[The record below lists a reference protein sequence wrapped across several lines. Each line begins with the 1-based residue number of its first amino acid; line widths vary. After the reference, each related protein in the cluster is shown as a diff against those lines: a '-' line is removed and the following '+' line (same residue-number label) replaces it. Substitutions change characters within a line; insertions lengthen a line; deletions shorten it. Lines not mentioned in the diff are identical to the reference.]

1 MVGRFV
7 DPRIVLP
14 GIAAVPDLTPAR
26 NSAIALARR
35 AKRKEWEGC
44 TIVEVNGDPAALVPQ
59 LQAAAA
65 AADYEWIVSP
75 WSPDSSAALETVH
88 ARFTRTL

>member
-14 GIAAVPDLTPAR
+14 GIVAVPDLTPAR

-35 AKRKEWEGC
+35 AKRHEWEGC
-44 TIVEVNGDPAALVPQ
+44 TIVAIDGEPAELVPQ
-59 LQAAAA
+59 LQAAAHGA
-65 AADYEWIVSP
+65 GYEWVVSP
-75 WSPDSSAALETVH
+75 WSPDPASSPETRH
-88 ARFTRTL
+88 ARFTVAL